1 MLKWIIRN
9 SSRWKSSDLGQPN
22 HSWKK
27 KKSKNFDAGK
37 KSGE

>member
-9 SSRWKSSDLGQPN
+9 SSKWKSSDLGQPN
-22 HSWKK
+22 HSWG